1 VPHRDVPTPSGDA
14 KNAVPRAQDTVQG
27 RTNVARDRKSKAT
40 AQERPAKDMTSK
52 AATPLYIVGLVL
64 LATSILAAAQPADN
78 EAQLQ
83 KLRTRIQTL
92 QQQLNE
98 TRGKRDAVRE
108 EVQALE
114 RQIGALLHNLRR
126 LNARLKADNRK
137 LERLRQRAARERRKL
152 HVQFEGLEN
161 QARAAYILGRQ
172 EYVKM
177 LLNQKDPANL
187 ARVLTYYQYMNRA
200 RAERIHS
207 IKTALTQLQTLENQ
221 IQKRGRELIRL
232 RESQTQK
239 KRELETS
246 RTRRGEL
253 LAHLNQQV
261 RDQSQEIK
269 RLRADEQRLERLLGE
284 LKSYLTDIPPLPG
297 KEVHFG
303 KYKGKLPLP
312 TQGRITARFG
322 QKKRLGDLKWR
333 GIFIAGREGQN
344 VISVFRG
351 RVAYADWLRGFGLLL
366 ILDHGNGYMTLYG
379 HNQSL
384 YKEVGDWVEA
394 GQTIASV
401 GNTGDAP
408 QSGVYFEIRHKGR
421 PRDPLRWFDVQGRT
435 SAAKR

>member
-1 VPHRDVPTPSGDA
+1 
-14 KNAVPRAQDTVQG
+14 
-27 RTNVARDRKSKAT
+27 
-40 AQERPAKDMTSK
+40 M
-52 AATPLYIVGLVL
+52 
-64 LATSILAAAQPADN
+64 LAAAQPQPAD
-78 EAQLQ
+78 EARLQQL
-83 KLRTRIQTL
+83 RARIQTL

-98 TRGKRDAVRE
+98 TRGRRDAVRE
-108 EVQALE
+108 EVQTLE
-114 RQIGALLHNLRR
+114 RQIGALLRNLRQ

-152 HVQFEGLEN
+152 GVQFEGLEH
-161 QARAAYILGRQ
+161 QARAAYLLGRQ

-177 LLNQKDPANL
+177 LLNQKDPTNL
-187 ARVLTYYQYMNRA
+187 ARVLTYYRYMNRA
-200 RAERIHS
+200 RTERIRS
-207 IKTALTQLQTLENQ
+207 IKTALAQLQTLENQ
-221 IQKRGRELIRL
+221 IQKRGRELMRL
-232 RESQTQK
+232 RASQTQK

-246 RTRRGEL
+246 RARRGEL
-253 LAHLNQQV
+253 LAHLNRRV

-269 RLRADEQRLERLLGE
+269 RLRADEQRLERLLGK
-284 LKSYLTDIPPLPG
+284 LTSYLTDIPSLPG
-297 KEVHFG
+297 KEAHFG

-312 TQGRITARFG
+312 TRGRITARFG

-333 GIFIAGREGQN
+333 GIFVAGREGQD

-401 GNTGDAP
+401 GSTGDVP
-408 QSGVYFEIRHKGR
+408 RSGVYFEIRHKGK
-421 PRDPLRWFDVQGRT
+421 PRDPLRWFNVQGRRR
-435 SAAKR
+435 AAKR